1 MRLAFLI
8 SAHNDAKQFHRL
20 LNALPADAHFY
31 VHIDA
36 KSDIRPFEEGVTNR
50 NVVFLKKRYDIM
62 WGSFQQVRYQM
73 ELLRAALNS
82 GHDYNYLFSLSGLDY
97 PLWKNSEIKEFLAK
111 NFGKQHLFTI
121 SLADN
126 PEIAELYTE
135 YRFLN
140 IYSWRYGS
148 WKSKF
153 RVALRHLVKAVGI
166 RKSLTINGRKLY
178 KGGSWW
184 AITGNLA
191 RYVLNVYDK
200 DKSFV
205 NYFINAF
212 GPDETFIHTIAMNSP
227 FASSCT
233 LLDGKK
239 YNSLEALSPL
249 TYIEY
254 GKEIKVFT
262 EKDYERLYASGKMFC
277 RKVMTGKSNALLELI
292 DSRRKEE

>member
-8 SAHNDAKQFHRL
+8 SAHNDAQQFHRL
-20 LNALPADAHFY
+20 LNALPADAHYY

-36 KSDIRPFEEGVTNR
+36 KSDIRPFEEGITNR
-50 NVVFLKKRYDIM
+50 KVVFLKKRYDIM

-73 ELLRAALNS
+73 ALLRAALDS
-82 GHDYNYLFSLSGLDY
+82 GYEYDYLFSLSGLDY
-97 PLWKNSEIKEFLAK
+97 PLWKNSEIKEFLTK
-111 NFGKQHLFTI
+111 NSGKQYLYAI

-140 IYSWRYGS
+140 VYSWRYGT

-153 RVALRHLVKAVGI
+153 RVALRHLVKTVGI
-166 RKSLTINGRKLY
+166 RKSLTIKGRKLH

-184 AITGNLA
+184 AITEDLA
-191 RYVLNVYDK
+191 RYVLNVYDNE
-200 DKSFV
+200 KSFV
-205 NYFINAF
+205 KYFVNAF
-212 GPDETFIHTIAMNSP
+212 GPDETFIHTIAMNSS
-227 FASSCT
+227 FANSCT

-239 YNSLEALSPL
+239 CNSLEVLSPL

-262 EKDYERLYASGKMFC
+262 EEDYEHLYDSGKMFC
-277 RKVMTGKSNALLELI
+277 RKVMTGKSDALLKLI
-292 DSRRKEE
+292 DNRRKED